1 MAVGL
6 VDAAAAA
13 GDDRQ
18 YGGRITAFVTLSCV
32 TAALG
37 GAIFGYDLG
46 TSGTMP
52 CSMAMSQNLVS
63 SSPVE

>member
-6 VDAAAAA
+6 VDAGAA
-13 GDDRQ
+13 GNDRQ
-18 YGGRITAFVTLSCV
+18 YGGRITLFVVLSCV

-46 TSGTMP
+46 TSGEF
-52 CSMAMSQNLVS
+52 
-63 SSPVE
+63 SSPWPCHKIW

>member
-6 VDAAAAA
+6 VDAGAA
-13 GDDRQ
+13 GNDRQ
-18 YGGRITAFVTLSCV
+18 YGGRITLFVALSCV